1 MEPRSHKFMLKLT
14 SLFILLLCLDLR
26 AQDEVVRLYQG
37 PAPGSEDW
45 KHTEQVTL
53 SKLWQARVVF
63 NVVNPTLTVFRP
75 DSGTTNGTG
84 IVICPGGGFF
94 ALGIDSE
101 GFDVARWLAKKGYT
115 CFVLKYRLVHCQTSD
130 PTVEMLTHGNLDQIV
145 APTVK
150 LALADGQAAIGYLRA
165 HAKDY
170 GLKPDHIGII
180 GFSAGG
186 TVATSVAYNYTAE
199 TRPNFVAPIYPAYS
213 WAIKDHGVPAD
224 APSMFIL
231 GATDDPFNLA
241 PQSVTLYQDW
251 TAAKKSAELHLYST
265 GGHGFGMKKQN
276 LPSDDW
282 IRLFADWLKIQ
293 DSK

>member
-1 MEPRSHKFMLKLT
+1 MRKLT
-14 SLFILLLCLDLR
+14 ALFLLLTCLSLH
-26 AQDEVVRLYQG
+26 AEEEIIRLYKG
-37 PAPGSEDW
+37 PAPGSEEW
-45 KHTEQVTL
+45 KHTEQVSLTN
-53 SKLWQARVVF
+53 LWQARVVF

-94 ALGIDSE
+94 GLGIDSE
-101 GFDVARWLAKKGYT
+101 GFDVARWLTKKGFT
-115 CFVLKYRLVHCQTSD
+115 CFVLKYRLVHCKTDD
-130 PTVEMLTHGNLDQIV
+130 PTREMLSQGNLDTVV

-150 LALADGQAAIGYLRA
+150 LALEDGKTAIGYLRT

-224 APSMFIL
+224 APPMFIL

-251 TAAKKSAELHLYST
+251 TSAKKSAELHLYSM
-265 GGHGFGMKKQN
+265 GGHGFGMRKQN
-276 LPSDDW
+276 LPSDEW

-293 DSK
+293 DGK